1 MPGELSPELNRLMRP
16 PAPMAATIVD
26 EYESPI
32 ADLIR
37 PHTELDGDVLGA
49 IVGIPFDTSILGRQ
63 GAKLG
68 PSAVRQGLNSCL
80 CYEPSLGVDLS
91 QAPRVADYGDV
102 DVIQT
107 NVDETWDRVSDV
119 VAELV
124 GFGKPLA
131 VIGGDHGLSYPII
144 RGVTRAVE
152 GRLGVISVDAHFDVR
167 VSHHGEKGSGVP
179 FRYMLEELGDS
190 VSGANFTEFGI
201 GGWLNT
207 KLYHDYLKEK
217 GARVIT
223 AREIWKGDISA
234 LITEAID
241 RAADGTEAIYLTFDI
256 DAIEGAI
263 VGGTNVPALGGL
275 SAMEALEIVWQFA
288 QHEKA
293 IAMDVME
300 VSPLYDHSGLS
311 ERMGAS
317 LILNFL
323 AGRYVAGGGPRD
335 EAAID

>member
-1 MPGELSPELNRLMRP
+1 MRP
-16 PAPMAATIVD
+16 PAPLASTIVD
-26 EYESPI
+26 EYESPV

-37 PHTELDGDVLGA
+37 PHTELHDDVLGS
-49 IVGIPFDTSILGRQ
+49 IVGVPFDTSILGRQ

-68 PSAVRQGLNSCL
+68 PRSVREGLNACL
-80 CYEPSLGVDLS
+80 CYEPGLGVDLS
-91 QAPRVADYGDV
+91 QAPRIADYGDV

-107 NVDETWDRVSDV
+107 SVDDTWDRVSDI
-119 VAELV
+119 VAALV

-152 GRLGVISVDAHFDVR
+152 GKLGVISVDAHFDVR

-179 FRYMLEELGDS
+179 FRYMLEQLSDS
-190 VSGANFTEFGI
+190 VTPNNFTEFGI

-207 KLYHDYLKEK
+207 RLYHDYLREQ
-217 GARVIT
+217 GVRVIT
-223 AREIWKGDISA
+223 AREIWKGDISKLIAEA
-234 LITEAID
+234 LE
-241 RAADGTEAIYLTFDI
+241 RAADGTDAIYLTFDI
-256 DAIEGAI
+256 DAIEGAV
-263 VGGTNVPALGGL
+263 VGGTNVPAIGGL
-275 SAMEALEIVWQFA
+275 SPMEALEIVWQFG

-311 ERMGAS
+311 ERTAAS
-317 LILNFL
+317 LILNFF
-323 AGRYVAGGGPRD
+323 AGRYVAGGGACNPD
-335 EAAID
+335 AS